1 MKVLKRIWEEIL
13 NLFSDEEDPNEPIYD
28 PVHLAAMIVIVIF
41 SIGALF
47 WLLWTLLVFEGGF
60 FGKIIPALQALF
72 TSKTLHDFGW
82 VGYPYE
88 LGVFEGFIANSV
100 AFVLTIALIVGIW
113 WVLETPMGSGLSKN
127 LHRPNPKDKI
137 NGS

>member
-1 MKVLKRIWEEIL
+1 MKHLKKAWEEIL
-13 NLFSDEEDPNEPIYD
+13 RFFSDEEDPDEPIYD

-41 SIGALF
+41 SIGVLF

-60 FGKIIPALQALF
+60 FGKILPALRVLL

-88 LGVFEGFIANSV
+88 LGVFEGFIANST
-100 AFVLTIALIVGIW
+100 AFVLTIGVIAGIW
-113 WVLETPMGSGLSKN
+113 WILYSPLNKTKSEGKSPRDGA
-127 LHRPNPKDKI
+127 
-137 NGS
+137 